1 MPPIFKNWFFVR
13 LVSLCLLGL
22 WSSAPLLSQV
32 AQKTK
37 YPQWLEVD
45 IGIIGVASKSIL
57 DKALNQAAKE
67 SLDGVLVK
75 LDTPGGEL
83 QATRTMVKKILN
95 SSVPVVVWVGPSGA
109 RATSAGAMIGLS
121 ANVLAMAEGTHIGA
135 STPVQSNGA
144 DIGDSMKSKVMNDT
158 VAFIESIA
166 KQRGKDTE
174 IAKSFVIT
182 ALSLTSEQAKN
193 QNICDLI
200 SNNKDDLLVRIHGK
214 KWTPSNHVKG
224 ASKPAIDSA
233 GATFIIY
240 KQSFREKLLS
250 LLSNPNLFYLLY
262 LAGLMGLGYEISN
275 PGMLFPGVFGAIC
288 LILAFIA
295 TSTLPVSFG
304 AAALILAGI
313 IMLFAEMFVP
323 SFGALG
329 IGGFIAFLL
338 GSIFLVDPS
347 GDQGLRVS
355 LWTILPMAAVVAMAS
370 SFAGWLLLKTLSM
383 KVSSGE
389 HMLTGERGRVI
400 RDFQKGAG
408 SIKVAGE
415 IWQARCI
422 PKDGEPSSSAS
433 GPAKNQ
439 IVTVKRVEGMTAIV
453 EMLDS

>member
-1 MPPIFKNWFFVR
+1 MRIGHLYSL
-13 LVSLCLLGL
+13 LVLTYLFLTPLWL
-22 WSSAPLLSQV
+22 WSVTSLAEPAPD
-32 AQKTK
+32 AKTTNS
-37 YPQWLEVD
+37 PQWLEVE

-57 DKALNQAAKE
+57 SKAISQAEKDNM
-67 SLDGVLVK
+67 DGILVV

-83 QATRTMVKKILN
+83 QATREMVKNILA
-95 SSVPVVVWVGPSGA
+95 SKVPVVVWVGPSGA

-135 STPVQSNGA
+135 ATPVQSNGA
-144 DIGDSMKSKVMNDT
+144 DIEESMKKKVISDT

-166 KQRGKDTE
+166 KQRGKDVE
-174 IAKSFVIT
+174 IAKSFVTT
-182 ALSLTSEQAKN
+182 ALSLTSAQAKD

-200 SNNKDDLLVRIHGK
+200 ANSKTDLLQRIDGGS
-214 KWTPSNHVKG
+214 WTPVASSKG
-224 ASKPAIDSA
+224 NTASAISSA
-233 GATFIIY
+233 GAALVKY
-240 KQSFREKLLS
+240 KQSFREKLLG

-275 PGMLFPGVFGAIC
+275 PGMLFPGVLGAIC

-329 IGGFIAFLL
+329 IGGFVAFVL

-347 GDQGLRVS
+347 GEQGLRVS
-355 LWTILPMAAVVAMAS
+355 LWTILPMAIVVAVTS
-370 SFAGWLLLKTLSM
+370 LFAGWLLLKTFGM
-383 KVSSGE
+383 KVTSGE
-389 HMLTGERGRVI
+389 HLLIGEKGRVV
-400 RDFQKGAG
+400 RTFGEDTGAGQLG

-415 IWQARCI
+415 IWQARYEGSGENP
-422 PKDGEPSSSAS
+422 PKDAV
-433 GPAKNQ
+433 
-439 IVTVKRVEGMTAIV
+439 VTVKKVDGMTAIV
-453 EMLDS
+453 T